1 MVCAALCLLLGG
13 CSLFATKSMVDDF
26 IRKVLV
32 EIDYASLSPSIDPAV
47 LLRAKE
53 REVEITIEVVLKN
66 TNWIDL
72 DIIDLSLVGRVN
84 DLVILEGSPNFPQR
98 PFELPSGET
107 VRLPMTHRIP
117 LLNIAEI
124 PHDVLAS
131 GELTVRIE
139 GKVTGEGLGVRKTRT
154 FVVDGVDAKMQPT
167 LKW

>member
-1 MVCAALCLLLGG
+1 MLLLSG
-13 CSLFATKSMVDDF
+13 CSAFATKSVVDDF
-26 IRKVLV
+26 IRKVHV
-32 EIDYASLSPSIDPAV
+32 EIDYASLRPALDPGV
-47 LLRAKE
+47 LLGTKAP
-53 REVEITIEVVLKN
+53 EVEITVEVVLRN

-84 DLVILEGSPNFPQR
+84 DIVILEGSPDFPTR
-98 PFELPSGET
+98 PFELPSDET

-154 FVVDGVDAKMQPT
+154 FTVDGVDAKMQPT
-167 LKW
+167 LTW